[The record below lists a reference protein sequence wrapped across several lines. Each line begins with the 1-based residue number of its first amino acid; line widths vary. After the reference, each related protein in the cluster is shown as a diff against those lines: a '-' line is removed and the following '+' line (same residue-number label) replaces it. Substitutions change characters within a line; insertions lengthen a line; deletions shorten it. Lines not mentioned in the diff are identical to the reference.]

1 MTGVY
6 YGDYLKLGTLL
17 SAQAPESSRLGKP
30 AHDEMLFIIV
40 HQAYELWF
48 KQVLHEMDAIEARF
62 GQVPLAH
69 AELGRIVAG
78 FERIQRIFE
87 LIVRQIDVL
96 ETMTP
101 LDFLDFRDLLRP
113 ASGFQSAQFRLIE
126 TRLGLESARRVEFG
140 GKSFEERLEGGDRA
154 LIEAA
159 QARPTIRA
167 RLEQWL
173 ARTPFLAV
181 GDYAF
186 MREYRDAV
194 SSMLARDIGDLS
206 GVKGLTDAQRQGEKS
221 ALAAALAA
229 FADLF
234 EPTGGADWR
243 MSAKAVQAALFIIVY
258 RDEPALQMPCRLIEL
273 LMNIDEAMTM
283 WRYRHAVMV
292 ERMIGVKLGTG
303 GSAGH
308 GYLRATAEKH
318 RVFLDLFRLS
328 TYLIPRSAVP
338 PLPAAVKERLGLVYS
353 RRRIDGRRL
362 NPGERPG
369 ARGCVR
375 WRGRGQCRVL
385 SARLRR
391 GW

>member
-1 MTGVY
+1 MSGVY
-6 YGDYLKLGTLL
+6 YGEYLKLDTLL
-17 SAQAPESSRLGKP
+17 AAQAPESARLGQP

-48 KQVLHEMDAIEARF
+48 KQILHEMDAIEARF
-62 GQVPLAH
+62 AAAPLAH

-78 FERIQRIFE
+78 LERIQRIFD

-126 TRLGLESARRVEFG
+126 TRLGLDSARRVEFG
-140 GKSFEERLEGGDRA
+140 GKRFEERLDGDDRA
-154 LIEAA
+154 RIEAS
-159 QARPTIRA
+159 QHRPTILALLDR
-167 RLEQWL
+167 WL

-186 MREYRDAV
+186 MAEYRAAV
-194 SSMLARDIGDLS
+194 TAMLARDIGDL
-206 GVKGLTDAQRQGEKS
+206 GAARGLTDAQRQDEKS

-234 EPTGGADWR
+234 EPAGGAEWR

-258 RDEPALQMPCRLIEL
+258 RDEPALQIPFRLIEL

-328 TYLIPRSAVP
+328 TYLIPRSAIP
-338 PLPAAVKERLGLVYS
+338 PLPKAVKAQLGLVYAA
-353 RRRIDGRRL
+353 
-362 NPGERPG
+362 G
-369 ARGCVR
+369 A
-375 WRGRGQCRVL
+375 
-385 SARLRR
+385 A
-391 GW
+391 